1 MPYEGY
7 ARKRSKCMP
16 TGSYFYLERQP
27 EKFMTSTQKMSNL
40 HGLKRT
46 QKMSME
52 KMGNL
57 HVCYTDDSESKSVHA
72 NKRK

>member
-1 MPYEGY
+1 
-7 ARKRSKCMP
+7 MP

-40 HGLKRT
+40 HGLIRT
-46 QKMSME
+46 QTMSME

-57 HVCYTDDSESKSVHA
+57 HVCYTDNSE
-72 NKRK
+72 